1 MKKTVVVEILLV
13 AIFAVLL
20 SCAIISLKDI
30 SPMNEYIEYFST
42 LPPEDGNYNIGFIIA
57 ANTKIY
63 LQTYLSIGI
72 PSLIAAVIDL
82 SAIIIIAVRDLPIV
96 KQRID
101 ACKVKR
107 ANKKESRNAIAK
119 QKRINQLQSELDA
132 LKKDE

>member
-1 MKKTVVVEILLV
+1 MKKTVIVEIFLV
-13 AIFAVLL
+13 AVLAVLL
-20 SCAIISLKDI
+20 SCAIITLRDI
-30 SPMNEYIEYFST
+30 SSMNNYIDWYKTLST
-42 LPPEDGNYNIGFIIA
+42 DYPDYNLVKLTAEFAKADVDIF
-57 ANTKIY
+57 
-63 LQTYLSIGI
+63 LSIGI
-72 PSLIAAVIDL
+72 PALIAAVIDL

-107 ANKKESRNAIAK
+107 ANKKKSRNAIAK